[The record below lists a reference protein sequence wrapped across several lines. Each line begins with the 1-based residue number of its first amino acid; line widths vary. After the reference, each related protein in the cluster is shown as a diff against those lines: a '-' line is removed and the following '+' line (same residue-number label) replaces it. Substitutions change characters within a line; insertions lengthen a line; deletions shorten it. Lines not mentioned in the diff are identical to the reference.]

1 MVTNLDYIAYP
12 LPEDIERLVL
22 GGDLARARRVIDA
35 RIASAKTPDCLRERL
50 EFEKKI
56 LDEIPRT

>member
-22 GGDLARARRVIDA
+22 GGDLARAA
-35 RIASAKTPDCLRERL
+35 A
-50 EFEKKI
+50 
-56 LDEIPRT
+56 